1 MKAKL
6 SIQNRLYLVIGSLI
20 AFVAVVMISVLIL
33 LQGYN
38 QHYSRLLYNITTAS
52 EFNQEFKN
60 NIDQKMYYYVIES
73 RYSEGLPV
81 DEVKAAQALAQDL
94 LVSTTEKN
102 SHQSIA
108 SVLDLC
114 QTLEDKIYQIEA
126 CPDYD
131 DRMTQLEN
139 NIYVLSSLIEEYMYS
154 YLYHEAVNLN
164 ELQQAI
170 QRQIYTEIVAV
181 SILTLVLTAAALIYS
196 FRLSRSISKPLK
208 ELYSRALDVSAGDLS
223 VREPI
228 ESDAYEL
235 RTLSEGMEYMIE
247 RLNEQM
253 QQVQQKQESLRRTE
267 LALLQAQ
274 INPHFLYNTMDT
286 IMWLV
291 EAGSSQEAVEM
302 LSDLSSFFRHSLSRG
317 QDVISLA
324 EEEQHV
330 RSYLQIQHVRYK
342 DILSYTLDIDPA
354 LHHVSIPKLTLQPLV
369 ENALYHGIKLRRV
382 KGLIEIKGWR
392 EGDCIF
398 LQVKDNGIGMSP
410 QRLEELRATAAD
422 TKQLGFGFS
431 AVNQRLQLQFGPEYG
446 LHVESEQG
454 VGTVVTARIPYPDK
468 EMDIT

>member
-1 MKAKL
+1 
-6 SIQNRLYLVIGSLI
+6 
-20 AFVAVVMISVLIL
+20 
-33 LQGYN
+33 
-38 QHYSRLLYNITTAS
+38 
-52 EFNQEFKN
+52 
-60 NIDQKMYYYVIES
+60 
-73 RYSEGLPV
+73 
-81 DEVKAAQALAQDL
+81 
-94 LVSTTEKN
+94 
-102 SHQSIA
+102 
-108 SVLDLC
+108 
-114 QTLEDKIYQIEA
+114 
-126 CPDYD
+126 
-131 DRMTQLEN
+131 
-139 NIYVLSSLIEEYMYS
+139 
-154 YLYHEAVNLN
+154 
-164 ELQQAI
+164 
-170 QRQIYTEIVAV
+170 
-181 SILTLVLTAAALIYS
+181 
-196 FRLSRSISKPLK
+196 
-208 ELYSRALDVSAGDLS
+208 
-223 VREPI
+223 
-228 ESDAYEL
+228 
-235 RTLSEGMEYMIE
+235 MIE

-382 KGLIEIKGWR
+382 RGLIEIKGWR